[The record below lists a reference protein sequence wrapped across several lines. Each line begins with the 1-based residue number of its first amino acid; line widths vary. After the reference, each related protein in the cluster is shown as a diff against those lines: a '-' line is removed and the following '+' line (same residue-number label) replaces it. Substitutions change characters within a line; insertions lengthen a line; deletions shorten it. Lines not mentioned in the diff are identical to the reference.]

1 LDVGFF
7 GAPNVSFKLSRGLLL
22 AVFGVM
28 LSWGLATAPTVT
40 LLVLVGERSKG
51 VDCEGAPGSCD
62 SEGPV
67 VVGGPGAD
75 PVPEATV

>member
-22 AVFGVM
+22 EVFGVV
-28 LSWGLATAPTVT
+28 LSWGLATAPT

-62 SEGPV
+62 LEGPV